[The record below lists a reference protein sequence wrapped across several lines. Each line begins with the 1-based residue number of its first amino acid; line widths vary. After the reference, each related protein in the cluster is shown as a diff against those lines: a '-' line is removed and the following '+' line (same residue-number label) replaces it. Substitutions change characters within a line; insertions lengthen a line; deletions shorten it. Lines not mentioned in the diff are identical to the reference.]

1 MGGHTIEELATEAAR
16 RIREYEREHERHAGF
31 DDVRLAVR
39 IVTAELG
46 GALYERKILRR
57 TIDILTGR

>member
-1 MGGHTIEELATEAAR
+1 MGGHTIDELATEAAR
-16 RIREYEREHERHAGF
+16 RIREYEQEYNRKASY
-31 DDVRLAVR
+31 DDIKLAVR